1 MTSASPTADI
11 KGTDQEKKKKKKKRL
26 FFIILLAAI
35 GTGTLLYIFRDKIPM
50 LGNAKEGIVEYEVS
64 YPGIEE
70 GNMMAAGLP
79 DEAKYYF
86 KDRKTATE
94 LSGMMG
100 MFQIGFIADEEKKT
114 AKQSLLVF
122 TNKYVA
128 ELSEDGVGK
137 MNAGF
142 VKSIELVDG
151 EKKKIAEYNCKKA
164 KATLENGKEIDI
176 WYTTELGMP
185 GVNWSNPY
193 VKVPGALM
201 EFEIEKYGI
210 TMKLVAKKVT
220 RDAVPDEMFDV
231 PSDYK
236 KMPIEELENIMKTLN
251 PVK

>member
-1 MTSASPTADI
+1 MTSASPTAES
-11 KGTDQEKKKKKKKRL
+11 KGQDQDKKKKKKKRV
-26 FFIILLAAI
+26 FFVLLLCGI
-35 GTGTLLYIFRDKIPM
+35 GTAALLYIFRDQIPM
-50 LGNAKEGIVEYEVS
+50 LGKRTEGIVEYEVS

-86 KDRKTATE
+86 KDKKTATA

-100 MFQIGFIADEEKKT
+100 MFEIGFIADEENKT
-114 AKQSLLVF
+114 AKQSLLIF

-128 ELSEDGVGK
+128 ELSEEGVQK
-137 MNAGF
+137 MNSGF
-142 VKSIELVDG
+142 IKNVELVDG
-151 EKKKIAEYNCKKA
+151 EKKKIADYNCKKA
-164 KATLENGKEIDI
+164 KAILENGKEIDI
-176 WYTTELGMP
+176 WYTTELGGP

-193 VKVPGALM
+193 TKVLGVLM

-210 TMKLVAKKVT
+210 TMKLVAKKIT
-220 RDAVPDEMFDV
+220 KDPVPDEVFTV
-231 PSDYK
+231 PDDYK